1 MTKQY
6 WIKPIMLVLAIFIVV
21 AFLIHGMPTVTP
33 AVDWDST
40 STTTIAV
47 MPWLIAFA
55 LGIFIFV
62 YTTRRK

>member
-1 MTKQY
+1 
-6 WIKPIMLVLAIFIVV
+6 MLVLAIFIVV